1 MEASTDLFEEIVR
14 MRAAG
19 LPAALCTVLLSKG
32 STPGKDAMKM
42 LVRGDGTTHG
52 SVGGGCVEHDAIQ
65 MALAVLQ
72 SDRAQTKSFR
82 LNQKDLAESGLICGG
97 QVTILAEPVVPP
109 VLVLLGGGHVGAATA
124 RIAKEAG
131 LRVMVC
137 DPRSEFASPE
147 VHPQA
152 DECFAGPWHQAIA
165 RIAPAHHHYLVVV
178 TRGHKDDAE
187 ALRAIWAHGC
197 KPKFL
202 GMLGSKAKKATLDR
216 LLADEGIDTAWLS
229 AIRTPVGL
237 PLGGSTSGE
246 IAVSIVSE
254 LVQLRRLGQN
264 IAPSDGQE
272 SGHQSL
278 V

>member
-1 MEASTDLFEEIVR
+1 MGAESDLFEEIVR
-14 MRAAG
+14 MRRAG
-19 LPAALCTVLLSKG
+19 QPAALCTVLLSKG

-65 MALAVLQ
+65 MALEVLQ

-124 RIAKEAG
+124 RVAKEAG
-131 LRVMVC
+131 LRVLVC
-137 DPRSEFASPE
+137 DTREDYANHQ
-147 VHPQA
+147 VHPLA
-152 DECFAGPWHQAIA
+152 DECFAGPWDQAIA
-165 RIAPAHHHYLVVV
+165 RIAPAQHHYLVVV

-187 ALRAIWAHGC
+187 ALRAIWAHQC
-197 KPKFL
+197 RPKFL

-216 LLADEGIDTAWLS
+216 LLADEGLDPSWLAS
-229 AIRTPVGL
+229 IRTPVGL

-254 LVQLRRLGQN
+254 LVQLRRLGQKF
-264 IAPSDGQE
+264 APSGD
-272 SGHQSL
+272 
-278 V
+278 